1 MSYTMMTFL
10 GITFTFLMATLGAS
24 VVFFFKKQ
32 IPSSLNAI
40 FLGFSSG
47 VMLAASI
54 WSLLLP
60 ALESAK
66 NGSFA
71 TFSFLPAAVGLLFG
85 GLFLWLLDKLSKYI
99 KSRKNP
105 LSSNLSKAAKLFI
118 AMTVHNIPEGLAVG
132 FAFGGIQSGNSVSAA
147 LGLAIGMGI
156 QNIPEGAAV
165 ALPLRESERG
175 RGKCFL
181 FSLLSSIVEPL
192 SAIAGYFLAANLQ
205 FAQPWLLAFAAG
217 TMLYVVCE
225 ELLPDIGESEHRQ
238 KAAWSALLGF
248 VLMMI
253 LDVALG

>member
-1 MSYTMMTFL
+1 MTVF

-32 IPSSLNAI
+32 IPQALNAI

-60 ALESAK
+60 ALESA
-66 NGSFA
+66 NEGGFA
-71 TFSFLPAAVGLLFG
+71 AYSFLPAAVGLLLG
-85 GLFLWLLDKLSKYI
+85 GLFLWLLDKLAKQI
-99 KSRKNP
+99 KGHKLPTSG
-105 LSSNLSKAAKLFI
+105 SLSKAAKLFI

-132 FAFGGIQSGNSVSAA
+132 FAFGSIQSGGSVSAA

-165 ALPLRESERG
+165 ALPLRESKRG
-175 RGKCFL
+175 RGKCFI
-181 FSLLSSIVEPL
+181 FSLLSSVVEPL
-192 SAIAGYFLAANLQ
+192 SAIAGYFLAATLQ

-238 KAAWSALLGF
+238 KAAWSTLIGF

-253 LDVALG
+253 LDVTLG